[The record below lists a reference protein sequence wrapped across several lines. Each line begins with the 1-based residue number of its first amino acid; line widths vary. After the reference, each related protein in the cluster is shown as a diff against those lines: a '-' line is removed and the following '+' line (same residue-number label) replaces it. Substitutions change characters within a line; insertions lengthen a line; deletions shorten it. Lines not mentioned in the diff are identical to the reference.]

1 MTGVSLSKTTTSLAV
16 GASETLTAT
25 IVPENATNKNISYTS
40 SDSAI
45 TTVTPKLGKIT
56 AVAAGEATITVT
68 TEDGAFTAECV
79 VTVTAE

>member
-1 MTGVSLSKTTTSLAV
+1 MPKATTSLAV

-25 IVPENATNKNISYTS
+25 VAPENATNKNINYTS
-40 SDSAI
+40 SDTTIA
-45 TTVTPKLGKIT
+45 TVTPKIGRIT

-79 VTVTAE
+79 VTVSAE